1 MACKPPTRLLS
12 FFILRL
18 KGSQISLQMNKVLSI
33 FILTVV
39 CSLIVWGQTPC
50 NGKQLFVE
58 KSCAGDSVSA
68 DEQALFEL
76 IGKYRAANGK
86 PSAKLSNSLSS
97 VANRHLL
104 DLKLNVKTFTHSWS
118 NCPYDIKNEKTW
130 PCIIDAPKRLNSGYN
145 GQGYETLYVT
155 ATGKASP
162 QMAIEAWKKSTLHNS
177 IILNL
182 DMFASLSWEE
192 IGVAIDGNYAA
203 LWFGTSG
210 SGSLI
215 GNNEAGLGVTYEQA
229 VNGLSKLVPVKLA
242 NSTVESNR
250 WQGIS
255 ADKKIKFEIS
265 GAQTELDEA
274 KMAVTAELEEDGKLS
289 PKNSAALSTLLKNI
303 FPEWKDRD
311 DWLQN
316 NLKLV
321 GADHTLTRTKV
332 VRKILVQLRYGAAG
346 SVQLYFSPA
355 SAKRAIEVF

>member
-1 MACKPPTRLLS
+1 M
-12 FFILRL
+12 
-18 KGSQISLQMNKVLSI
+18 SQQLVKVVFVLI
-33 FILTVV
+33 FAAM
-39 CSLIVWGQTPC
+39 CSVMVSGQTPC
-50 NGKQLFVE
+50 NGRQLFVE
-58 KSCAGDSVSA
+58 KSCVGDLVSN
-68 DEQALFEL
+68 DEQALFDL
-76 IGKYRAANGK
+76 IVRYRTANGK
-86 PSAKLSNSLSS
+86 PMAKLSTSLSS

-104 DLKLNVKTFTHSWS
+104 DLKLNLKAFTHSWS

-130 PCIIDAPKRLNSGYN
+130 PCIIDAPKRLSSGYN
-145 GQGYETLYVT
+145 GQGFETLYVT

-162 QMAIEAWKKSTLHNS
+162 QMAIEAWKKSALHNS

-182 DMFASLSWEE
+182 DMFASLSWDE

-203 LWFGTSG
+203 LWFGTTG
-210 SGSLI
+210 SGSSM
-215 GNNEAGLGVTYEQA
+215 GKNETGLGVTYEQA
-229 VNGLSKLVPVKLA
+229 INGLSTLVPVKLT
-242 NSTVESNR
+242 NSTVESNK
-250 WQGIS
+250 WQGAS

-265 GAQTELDEA
+265 GAKTDLNEA
-274 KMAVTAELEEDGKLS
+274 KMAVTAQLEEDGKLS
-289 PKNSAALSTLLKNI
+289 PKNLAGLSTLVRNI

-321 GADHTLTRTKV
+321 GADHTITRTKI